1 MKPISRF
8 TLEQHSG
15 PYEDWPTRTLLI
27 DGGTPTRTRVPGYN
41 LLHQFE
47 LPMGF
52 LLITDYDCPFEEAT
66 SFLLLDADREVRAT
80 RTLGAPYASFLLD
93 RVQVLDDT
101 SLLAYFYDND
111 AWKLTIRKPGLWF
124 GRPRLRL
131 VRRAPDISS
140 A

>member
-1 MKPISRF
+1 MKPVSRF
-8 TLEQHSG
+8 TLEQHNG
-15 PYEDWPTRTLLI
+15 PYENWPTRTRII
-27 DGGTPTRTRVPGYN
+27 DAGAPTRTRVPGYN

-47 LPMGF
+47 LPGGF

-66 SFLLLDADREVRAT
+66 SFLLLDADLEVVAT

-101 SLLAYFYDND
+101 SLLAVFYDND
-111 AWKLTIRKPGLWF
+111 AWKLTIRKPGLLF
-124 GRPRLRL
+124 RRPRLHLARW
-131 VRRAPDISS
+131 APGKGS